1 MAAKKAVKKP
11 AKRVSR
17 ISKKQQKAVKID
29 PALALILKFLCG
41 LAVLIFM
48 FLSTY
53 DGAGEIG
60 TLFKQLLAV
69 LFGSGLYYIPFLSVY
84 LFIIGI
90 FFMKQRD
97 GIGKM
102 VSGGLM
108 MVFSATGSYLFS
120 ADSNTYNHYLKDFSH
135 IIREANAE
143 PPLNGGIFGTGL
155 GMLFQTLL
163 GETLAGILVILAILF
178 CLFIMFNEPIA
189 FLIMKGSDWVKTN
202 LHQEKTSRVFR
213 VPGVKKDD
221 VRAEDIIQKEIKKNS
236 LDVPIEMEE
245 PKTADVII
253 EKFATGADKEKAP
266 RIVPETP
273 AVPEIKKQP
282 ALSHQ
287 EIDSV
292 AKELNQAKEQ
302 ETKEYVYPSIDFL
315 NKGGNRGGGLSEAE
329 LNQNAVKLVAT
340 LREFG
345 VEAEVVSVQE
355 GPSVTRYEIRPQIGV
370 KISKIMGLSEDIAL
384 RMAAKGIRIAPVPG
398 KTVIG
403 VEIANQKVMPVFVRD
418 VIASKEFME
427 HKSKISFAVGKDIA
441 GTTVV
446 GDIAKMPHCLIA
458 GSTGSGKSVCINSL
472 ITSILYK
479 ASPEEV
485 KMIMIDPKVVE
496 LSVYNGI
503 PHLLIPVVT
512 DPRKAAG
519 ALNWAVMEMLNRY
532 NLFEKANVRDLDS
545 YNEHQKANG
554 EAPLPKIVII
564 VDELADLMM
573 ASPKEVEEYIC
584 RLAQLARAA
593 GMHLIIAT
601 QRPSVDV
608 ITGLIKANMPSR
620 IAFAVSS
627 QIDSRTI
634 LDMGGAEKL
643 LGKGD
648 MLYAPIGESK
658 PIRVQGALIT
668 DKEVEQIVTFLK
680 QNTEVTYD
688 DDVISH
694 IETNGAKDGVS
705 PTSDA
710 GDADQML
717 PECIEFV
724 VELGEASVSK
734 LQRRFKLGYSRAAR
748 IVDQMEERGIVGP
761 SEGSKPRQVLITKE
775 QYYEMKLSEGV

>member
-1 MAAKKAVKKP
+1 MAAKKAVKRS
-11 AKRVSR
+11 AKRVTR
-17 ISKKQQKAVKID
+17 ITKQKQKSVKID
-29 PALALILKFLCG
+29 PMIALILKLLCG
-41 LAVLIFM
+41 LAILVYM
-48 FLSTY
+48 FLSVY
-53 DGAGEIG
+53 GEAGTFG
-60 TLFKQLLAV
+60 RGFRWLLAAM
-69 LFGSGLYYIPFLSVY
+69 FGSGIFYIPFLSVY
-84 LFIIGI
+84 LFIIGL

-102 VSGGLM
+102 VSGGLLM
-108 MVFSATGSYLFS
+108 LFSATGSYLFHPAPS
-120 ADSNTYNHYLKDFSH
+120 VPDHFLKDLA
-135 IIREANAE
+135 IIVTDAQSGY
-143 PPLNGGIFGTGL
+143 NGGIFGTGL

-163 GETLAGILVILAILF
+163 GETGAIILVTLAILF
-178 CLFIMFNEPIA
+178 CLFIMFNELIA
-189 FLIMKGSDWVKTN
+189 FLIVKGSDWLKNNVR
-202 LHQEKTSRVFR
+202 QEKTSRVFR
-213 VPGVKKDD
+213 VPGVKADK
-221 VRAEDIIQKEIKKNS
+221 VRSEDLIQKEIKKNS
-236 LDVPIEMEE
+236 LDVPIEMEQ
-245 PKTADVII
+245 PATTDVII
-253 EKFATGADKEKAP
+253 EKFATGADKEKNP
-266 RIVPETP
+266 QIIPESVS
-273 AVPEIKKQP
+273 APEIKKQP
-282 ALSHQ
+282 ALTNQ

-292 AKELNQAKEQ
+292 AKELNEAKEQ

-315 NKGGNRGGGLSEAE
+315 NKGSNRSQGMSEAE
-329 LNQNAVKLVAT
+329 LNQNAIKLVST

-418 VIASKEFME
+418 VIASREFME

-458 GSTGSGKSVCINSL
+458 GATGSGKSVCINSL

-545 YNEHQKANG
+545 YNEHQVANG
-554 EAPLPKIVII
+554 ENPLPKIVII

-668 DKEVEQIVTFLK
+668 DKEVEQIVDFLK
-680 QNTEVTYD
+680 QNTQVSYD

-694 IETNGAKDGVS
+694 IESSGTKDG
-705 PTSDA
+705 PTHTSDG
-710 GDADQML
+710 GDADPML
-717 PECIEFV
+717 PDCIEFV

-761 SEGSKPRQVLITKE
+761 SEGSKPRQVLITQE
-775 QYYEMKLSEGV
+775 QYFEMKLSEGI